1 MIVQE
6 ILMGTA
12 LGLLTGLTGAG
23 GAALA
28 LPGMIYLLGLPTVIA
43 VATTF
48 PFTAIM
54 KVFGSV
60 QHVWQGSIHWR
71 TTAELLVASFPGTLA
86 GIFLTSSLLQRY
98 GDAFNDWLKLAI
110 GLLLVGSATASFLA
124 KRAGDAGSRKERR
137 ATRRYDGMIAG
148 ALCGVVIGAT
158 SVGGGSLLIVVMLM
172 IYDISPAKI
181 VGSSIAVSLVLMVLG
196 TAAFWQQGLADL
208 TLAWHL
214 TIGGVPGVIL
224 GSSLTLRMSPVLLE
238 RAVALAILVS
248 GVSLAIQGGLSLS
261 GA

>member
-6 ILMGTA
+6 ILMGAA

-48 PFTAIM
+48 PFTAMM
-54 KVFGSV
+54 KAFGAV

-71 TTAELLVASFPGTLA
+71 TTADLLVGSFPGTLT
-86 GIFLTSSLLQRY
+86 GIFLTSFLLGRF
-98 GDAFNDWLKLAI
+98 GEAFNDWLKLAI
-110 GLLLVGSATASFLA
+110 GLLLVGSATASFLT
-124 KRAGDAGSRKERR
+124 KRAGDASLRKERR
-137 ATRRYDGMIAG
+137 ATPRSHGVIAG

-158 SVGGGSLLIVVMLM
+158 SVGGGSLLIVAMLM
-172 IYDISPAKI
+172 IYHISPAKI
-181 VGSSIAVSLVLMVLG
+181 VGSSIAVSLVLMILG
-196 TAAFWQQGLADL
+196 TVGFWQQGLADL
-208 TLAWHL
+208 TLAGHL
-214 TIGGVPGVIL
+214 TIGGIPGVIL

-248 GVSLAIQGGLSLS
+248 GISLAVQGSLSLS